1 MCTRVHVLCGW
12 GVSLLSPLRNR
23 VYLHLF
29 SAQVVALVGTGLL
42 TVALG
47 LLAFDI
53 AGGSA
58 GRVLATALTIKI
70 LIYVLLSPV
79 VTALAANWSTRPVL
93 VAADLV
99 RAGVALTL
107 PFIGAEWQLYLAI
120 GVLQAAS
127 ATFTPTFQAAIPRVL
142 PEEEQYTN
150 ALSLSRLAYDLEQ
163 IASPVL
169 AAALLTV
176 MSYTNLFLG
185 TVVGFL
191 ASALLVVT
199 AGLPAV
205 PQITG
210 PQSGFLERTWRGIR
224 IMLHERPLRAVLWLN
239 LAVAAPMAM
248 VMVNTVVLVRAQL
261 GLDEA
266 ALAWTLAVLGLG
278 SMVVA
283 LVLPRLLE
291 TVPDRAVM
299 LPAAVLG
306 AVVLAVLAL
315 VPVTWQLLAVTW
327 LLLGAALSAM
337 QTPIGRI
344 IRGRASESDLGYVF
358 AAQFSLSHA
367 CYLVTYP
374 VAGWLGLEAATWT
387 LLGLAVLGTVM
398 AALTWPRVRT

>member
-1 MCTRVHVLCGW
+1 MH
-12 GVSLLSPLRNR
+12 LLSPLRNR
-23 VYLHLF
+23 AYLHLF
-29 SAQVVALVGTGLL
+29 TAQVVALVGTGLL

-53 AGGSA
+53 AGGDA
-58 GRVLATALTIKI
+58 GRVLANVLTIKI

-79 VTALAANWSTRPVL
+79 ITALAAQWRAKPVL

-107 PFIGAEWQLYLAI
+107 PFIGTEWQLYLAI

-127 ATFTPTFQAAIPRVL
+127 ATFTPTFQATIPRIVT
-142 PEEEQYTN
+142 EEEQYTR

-169 AAALLTV
+169 AAALLAV
-176 MSYTNLFLG
+176 LSYTNLFLG
-185 TVVGFL
+185 TVVGFV

-199 AGLPAV
+199 AVLSDAPPA
-205 PQITG
+205 PEQPT
-210 PQSGFLERTWRGIR
+210 PFLERTQRGIR
-224 IMLHERPLRAVLWLN
+224 LMLRERPLRAVLWLN

-248 VMVNTVVLVRAQL
+248 VMVNTVVLVRAEL

-266 ALAWTLAVLGLG
+266 ALAWTLAIFGLG

-283 LVLPRLLE
+283 FVLPRVLE

-299 LPAAVLG
+299 LPGAVLG
-306 AVVLAVLAL
+306 VVVLAVLAFL
-315 VPVTWQLLAVTW
+315 QPTYLLIAVTW
-327 LLLGAALSAM
+327 LVLGAALSAM

-344 IRGRASESDLGYVF
+344 IRAQAADRDLGYVF

-367 CYLVTYP
+367 CYLIAYP
-374 VAGWLGLEAATWT
+374 VAGWLGLQQATWA
-387 LLGLAVLGTVM
+387 LLALAAVGTVM
-398 AALTWPRVRT
+398 AAVTWPRVKA

>member
-1 MCTRVHVLCGW
+1 MR
-12 GVSLLSPLRNR
+12 LLSPLRNR
-23 VYLHLF
+23 AYLHLF
-29 SAQVVALVGTGLL
+29 TAQVVALVGTGLL

-53 AGGSA
+53 AGGDA
-58 GRVLATALTIKI
+58 GRVLANVLTIKI
-70 LIYVLLSPV
+70 LIYVLLYPV
-79 VTALAANWSTRPVL
+79 ITALAAQWRAKPVL

-127 ATFTPTFQAAIPRVL
+127 ATFTPTFQATIPRIVT
-142 PEEEQYTN
+142 EEEQYTR

-169 AAALLTV
+169 AAALLAV
-176 MSYTNLFLG
+176 LSYTNLFLG
-185 TVVGFL
+185 TVVGFV

-199 AGLPAV
+199 AVLSDAPPA
-205 PQITG
+205 PEQPT
-210 PQSGFLERTWRGIR
+210 PFLERTQRGIR
-224 IMLHERPLRAVLWLN
+224 LMLRERPLRAVLWLN

-248 VMVNTVVLVRAQL
+248 VMVNTVVLVRAEL

-266 ALAWTLAVLGLG
+266 ALAWTLAIFGLG

-283 LVLPRLLE
+283 FALPRVLE

-299 LPAAVLG
+299 LPGAVLG
-306 AVVLAVLAL
+306 VVVLAVLAFLQPTYLLIAAVWL
-315 VPVTWQLLAVTW
+315 V
-327 LLLGAALSAM
+327 LGAALSAM

-344 IRGRASESDLGYVF
+344 IRAQAADRDLGYVF

-367 CYLVTYP
+367 CYLIAYP
-374 VAGWLGLEAATWT
+374 VAGWLGLQQATWA
-387 LLGLAVLGTVM
+387 LLALAAVGTVM
-398 AALTWPRVRT
+398 AAVTWPRVKA

>member
-1 MCTRVHVLCGW
+1 MH
-12 GVSLLSPLRNR
+12 LLRPLRNR
-23 VYLHLF
+23 AYLHLF
-29 SAQVVALVGTGLL
+29 TAQVVALVGTGLL

-53 AGGSA
+53 AGGDA
-58 GRVLATALTIKI
+58 GRVLANVLTIKI

-79 VTALAANWSTRPVL
+79 ITALAAQWRAKPVL

-107 PFIGAEWQLYLAI
+107 PFIGTEWQLYLAI

-127 ATFTPTFQAAIPRVL
+127 ATFTPTFQATIPRIVT
-142 PEEEQYTN
+142 EEEQYTR

-169 AAALLTV
+169 AAALLAV
-176 MSYTNLFLG
+176 LSYTNLFLG
-185 TVVGFL
+185 TVVGFV

-199 AGLPAV
+199 AVLPDA
-205 PQITG
+205 PPAPEQPT
-210 PQSGFLERTWRGIR
+210 PFLERTQRGIR
-224 IMLHERPLRAVLWLN
+224 LMLRERPLRAVLWLN

-248 VMVNTVVLVRAQL
+248 VMVNTVVLVRAEL

-266 ALAWTLAVLGLG
+266 ALAWTLAIFGLG

-283 LVLPRLLE
+283 FVLPRVLE

-299 LPAAVLG
+299 LPGAVLG
-306 AVVLAVLAL
+306 VVVLAVLAFLQPTYLLIAAVWL
-315 VPVTWQLLAVTW
+315 V
-327 LLLGAALSAM
+327 LGAALSAM

-344 IRGRASESDLGYVF
+344 IRAQAADRDLGYVF

-367 CYLVTYP
+367 CYLIAYP
-374 VAGWLGLEAATWT
+374 VAGWLGLQQATRALLALAA
-387 LLGLAVLGTVM
+387 VGTVM
-398 AALTWPRVRT
+398 AAVTWPRVKA

>member
-1 MCTRVHVLCGW
+1 MH
-12 GVSLLSPLRNR
+12 LLSPLRNR
-23 VYLHLF
+23 AYLHLF
-29 SAQVVALVGTGLL
+29 TAQVVALVGTGLL

-53 AGGSA
+53 AGGDA
-58 GRVLATALTIKI
+58 GRVLANVLTIKI

-79 VTALAANWSTRPVL
+79 ITALAAQWRAKPVL

-127 ATFTPTFQAAIPRVL
+127 ATFTPTFQATIPRIVT
-142 PEEEQYTN
+142 EEEQYTR

-169 AAALLTV
+169 AAALLAV
-176 MSYTNLFLG
+176 VSYTNLFLG
-185 TVVGFL
+185 TVVGFV

-199 AGLPAV
+199 AVLSDAPPA
-205 PQITG
+205 PEQPT
-210 PQSGFLERTWRGIR
+210 PFLERTQRGIR
-224 IMLHERPLRAVLWLN
+224 LMLRGRPLRAVLWLN

-248 VMVNTVVLVRAQL
+248 VMVNTVVLVRAEL

-266 ALAWTLAVLGLG
+266 ALAWTLAIFGLG

-283 LVLPRLLE
+283 FVLPRVLE

-299 LPAAVLG
+299 LPGAVLG
-306 AVVLAVLAL
+306 VVVLAVLAFLQPTYLLIAAVWL
-315 VPVTWQLLAVTW
+315 V
-327 LLLGAALSAM
+327 LGAALSAM

-344 IRGRASESDLGYVF
+344 IRAQAADRDLGYVF

-367 CYLVTYP
+367 CYLIAYP
-374 VAGWLGLEAATWT
+374 VAGWLGLQQATWA
-387 LLGLAVLGTVM
+387 LLALAAVGTVM
-398 AALTWPRVRT
+398 AAVTWPRVKA